1 MYIFLLQIQHFR
13 LNKEL
18 YGEKKKKRKRNSLK
32 NKYLRLLAII
42 LQKNKKKSKIRLD

>member
-18 YGEKKKKRKRNSLK
+18 YGGKKKKTEFLK
-32 NKYLRLLAII
+32 K
-42 LQKNKKKSKIRLD
+42 QVP